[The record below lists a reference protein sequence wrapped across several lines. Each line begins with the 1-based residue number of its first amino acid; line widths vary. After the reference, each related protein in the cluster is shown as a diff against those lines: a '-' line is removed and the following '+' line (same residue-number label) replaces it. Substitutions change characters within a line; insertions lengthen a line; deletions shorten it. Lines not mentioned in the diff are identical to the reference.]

1 MEVGIA
7 IVLIE
12 NNFKK
17 HFPFGDKYRL
27 HNLKVSIA
35 FKVCV

>member
-7 IVLIE
+7 IVLIK

-35 FKVCV
+35 FNVCV